1 MDTYYENMI
10 KRGIKHNSMFEPN
23 TVNCKSTNQ
32 ELEEFYKDTEDLTPK
47 VKKLV
52 PNAMKIYDIS
62 CENYKKKSLTI
73 ILED

>member
-10 KRGIKHNSMFEPN
+10 KSGVKHNSMFEPN
-23 TVNCKSTNQ
+23 TVNCKSTKE

-52 PNAMKIYDIS
+52 PNAMKIYDVS
-62 CENYKKKSLTI
+62 CRNNKKKSLI
-73 ILED
+73 IISED